1 MIDDPIIDELHTIR
15 EQLAA
20 QYNFDVIALG
30 QAYLA
35 RQQAENRP
43 VVARQPKPVVLE
55 NYLPKQ
61 RRQITDESLTEQ
73 AA

>member
-1 MIDDPIIDELHTIR
+1 MATNPMIDELHAIR

-20 QYNFDVIALG
+20 QYDFDVVALG
-30 QAYLA
+30 QAYIA
-35 RQQAENRP
+35 RQQAENRS
-43 VVARQPKPVVLE
+43 VVARRPKPVVLE

-61 RRQITDESLTEQ
+61 REQVADESLIEQ

>member
-1 MIDDPIIDELHTIR
+1 MINDPIIDELHAIR

-20 QYNFDVIALG
+20 QYNFDVLALG
-30 QAYLA
+30 QAYIA

-43 VVARQPKPVVLE
+43 VVARPPKPVVLE
-55 NYLPKQ
+55 NYLPK
-61 RRQITDESLTEQ
+61 RREQVIEDLLTES

>member
-1 MIDDPIIDELHTIR
+1 MIDDPIIDEIHAIR
-15 EQLAA
+15 EQMAA
-20 QYNFDVIALG
+20 RYNFDVLALG

-55 NYLPKQ
+55 NYLPK
-61 RRQITDESLTEQ
+61 RRQPSSEESPIEK

>member
-1 MIDDPIIDELHTIR
+1 MSNDSITDELHVIR

-43 VVARQPKPVVLE
+43 VVTRQPKPVVLE
-55 NYLPKQ
+55 NYLPKRHQ
-61 RRQITDESLTEQ
+61 KISEESLTE
-73 AA
+73 

>member
-1 MIDDPIIDELHTIR
+1 MINDPIIDELHAIR

-20 QYNFDVIALG
+20 QYNFDVLALG

-35 RQQAENRP
+35 RQQAENHP
-43 VVARQPKPVVLE
+43 VVARQPKPVMLE
-55 NYLPKQ
+55 NYLPK
-61 RRQITDESLTEQ
+61 RRQQTAEDSPIEK

>member
-1 MIDDPIIDELHTIR
+1 MINDPLIDELHAIR

-20 QYNFDVIALG
+20 KYNFAVLALG
-30 QAYLA
+30 QAHIA

-43 VVARQPKPVVLE
+43 VVVRQPKPVVFE

-61 RRQITDESLTEQ
+61 HRQVADELLIEQ

>member
-1 MIDDPIIDELHTIR
+1 MINDPIIDELHAIR

-20 QYNFDVIALG
+20 QYDFDVVALG
-30 QAYLA
+30 QAYIA
-35 RQQAENRP
+35 RQQAENYP
-43 VVARQPKPVVLE
+43 VVARQPKPVMLE

-61 RRQITDESLTEQ
+61 RQQVADESLTEQ

>member
-1 MIDDPIIDELHTIR
+1 MINDQIIEELHAIR

-20 QYNFDVIALG
+20 QYNFDVVALG
-30 QAYLA
+30 QAYIA
-35 RQQAENRP
+35 HQQAENRP

-61 RRQITDESLTEQ
+61 RRQVTDESLTEQ

>member
-1 MIDDPIIDELHTIR
+1 MINDPIIDELHAIR

-20 QYNFDVIALG
+20 QYDFDVVALG
-30 QAYLA
+30 QAYIA

-61 RRQITDESLTEQ
+61 RQQVADESLIEQ

>member
-1 MIDDPIIDELHTIR
+1 MINDPIIDELHAIR

-20 QYNFDVIALG
+20 QYDFDVVALG
-30 QAYLA
+30 QSYIA

-55 NYLPKQ
+55 YYLPKQ
-61 RRQITDESLTEQ
+61 RQQVTDESLTEP
-73 AA
+73 AT

>member
-1 MIDDPIIDELHTIR
+1 MINDSIIDELHAIR

-20 QYNFDVIALG
+20 QYNFDVVALG
-30 QAYLA
+30 QAYIA
-35 RQQAENRP
+35 RQQAENHP

-55 NYLPKQ
+55 NYLPKG
-61 RRQITDESLTEQ
+61 RQQVAEESPTEQ

>member
-1 MIDDPIIDELHTIR
+1 MISDPIIDELHAIR

-20 QYNFDVIALG
+20 QYDFDAVALG
-30 QAYLA
+30 QAYIA
-35 RQQAENRP
+35 RQQAENRL

-61 RRQITDESLTEQ
+61 RWQ
-73 AA
+73 AADD

>member
-1 MIDDPIIDELHTIR
+1 MSSDSITDELHVVR

-20 QYNFDVIALG
+20 QYNFDVSTLG

-55 NYLPKQ
+55 NYLPK
-61 RRQITDESLTEQ
+61 RRPPITEESPIEK

>member
-43 VVARQPKPVVLE
+43 VVARQPKPVVRE
-55 NYLPKQ
+55 NYLPNQ